1 MSTIDTATDS
11 KYVVQI
17 NYTYKGVDG
26 KYSSEINNSLFY
38 EVQEGTFVPYADLT
52 QEMMKLTDTTANALT
67 TTSFLGAATA
77 AAVQYNELVKFI
89 GGLIAIL
96 SGLAAFV
103 YYLYKIHQLG
113 KK

>member
-1 MSTIDTATDS
+1 
-11 KYVVQI
+11 
-17 NYTYKGVDG
+17 
-26 KYSSEINNSLFY
+26 
-38 EVQEGTFVPYADLT
+38 
-52 QEMMKLTDTTANALT
+52 MKLTDTTANALT

-77 AAVQYNELVKFI
+77 AAAQYNELVKFI